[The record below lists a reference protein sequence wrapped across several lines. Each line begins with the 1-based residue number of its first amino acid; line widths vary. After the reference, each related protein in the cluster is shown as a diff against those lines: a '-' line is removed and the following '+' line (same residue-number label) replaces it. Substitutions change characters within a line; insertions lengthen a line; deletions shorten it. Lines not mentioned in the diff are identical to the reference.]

1 MASTD
6 PSPAAPVPATPPSAR
21 RCENCGVPLQGDH
34 CHACGQP
41 TKGLV
46 RHFSSIL
53 GDFFDTVLNIDSR
66 VLRTLGPL
74 LTRPGFLTM
83 EYFAGRR
90 VRYVTPMRLFLF
102 LTLLAF
108 FAIQGSIDF
117 NDPEPGVSVSEPGK
131 NVDARSAEIEAATT
145 VAQVEAARAAV
156 LKQLADARKNLDD
169 VPGGAAGIAGIEMAE
184 ESIREAADERIA
196 YLKLAEANRKAGKPP
211 PPAPSVQGRNKGFSF
226 NTNGKP
232 WDPVTNPISF
242 GWLPQPVNQ
251 NLNRR
256 VAHAS
261 DVLKASNSEKPV
273 VEALFNVL
281 PQTLIVLMPLFA
293 LMLKLIYWFK
303 RRLFMEHLI
312 VALHSHAFI
321 ALALT
326 LVLTFSWLQDWLAPN
341 PGFWQGVFGWG
352 MGLSAAWI
360 PVYLLLMQ
368 KRVYAQGWP
377 MTLVKFCVLGLCYS
391 ILLGF
396 GLAAAMLIGLL
407 TL

>member
-6 PSPAAPVPATPPSAR
+6 PTTATPGPATAPSVR
-21 RCENCGVPLQGDH
+21 RCENCGAPLHGEH

-46 RHFSSIL
+46 RHFSSVM
-53 GDFFDTVLNIDSR
+53 GDFFDTVFNIDSR

-74 LTRPGFLTM
+74 LAQPGFLSM

-108 FAIQGSIDF
+108 FAIQGSIEF
-117 NDPEPGVSVSEPGK
+117 NESEPAVSVSGQGK
-131 NVDARSAEIEAATT
+131 NVDARSDAIDAATSI
-145 VAQVEAARAAV
+145 AQVEAARADV
-156 LKQLADARKNLDD
+156 LKELADARKKLAD
-169 VPGGAAGIAGIEMAE
+169 VPGGSGGIVGINMAE
-184 ESIREAADERIA
+184 QRIRESAEERIA
-196 YLKLAEANRKAGKPP
+196 YLKLVEANRKAGKPA
-211 PPAPSVQGRNKGFSF
+211 PPAPSSNGKNKGFSF

-232 WDPVTNPISF
+232 WDAETNPIAW
-242 GWLPQPVNQ
+242 GWLPRALNE
-251 NLNRR
+251 NLNKR

-273 VEALFNVL
+273 VDALFNVL

-293 LMLKLIYWFK
+293 LMLKIAYWFK

-326 LVLTFSWLQDWLAPN
+326 MVLTFSWLQDWLTPN
-341 PGFWQGVFGWG
+341 PGFWQGVIGWAR
-352 MGLSAAWI
+352 GLSTAWI
-360 PVYLLLMQ
+360 PVYLFLMQ
-368 KRVYAQGWP
+368 KRVYGQGWL
-377 MTLVKFCVLGLCYS
+377 MTLVKFGMLGLCYA
-391 ILLGF
+391 ILLGL
-396 GLAAAMLIGLL
+396 GLSAAMLIGLL
-407 TL
+407 TM

>member
-6 PSPAAPVPATPPSAR
+6 PSPVSPLPETTPSAR
-21 RCENCGVPLQGDH
+21 RCENCGVPLQGEH

-41 TKGLV
+41 TQGLV

-74 LTRPGFLTM
+74 LTRPGYLSM

-117 NDPEPGVSVSEPGK
+117 NESESGVSVSEPGK
-131 NVDARSAEIEAATT
+131 NVDARSAEIDAATS
-145 VAQVEAARAAV
+145 VAQVEAARADV
-156 LKQLADARKNLDD
+156 LKQLAEAREKLDG
-169 VPGGAAGIAGIEMAE
+169 VPGGAGGIVGIEMAE
-184 ESIREAADERIA
+184 ESIRESAEERIA
-196 YLKLAEANRKAGKPP
+196 YLKLAEANKKAGKPP
-211 PPAPSVQGRNKGFSF
+211 PPAPSGQGRNKGFRF

-232 WDPVTNPISF
+232 WDPVSNPIAF
-242 GWLPQPVNQ
+242 GWLPRPVNQ
-251 NLNRR
+251 NLNKR

-326 LVLTFSWLQDWLAPN
+326 LVLTFSWLQDWLTPN

-368 KRVYAQGWP
+368 KRVYGQGWP
-377 MTLVKFCVLGLCYS
+377 MTLVKFGVLGLCYS
-391 ILLGF
+391 ILLGL